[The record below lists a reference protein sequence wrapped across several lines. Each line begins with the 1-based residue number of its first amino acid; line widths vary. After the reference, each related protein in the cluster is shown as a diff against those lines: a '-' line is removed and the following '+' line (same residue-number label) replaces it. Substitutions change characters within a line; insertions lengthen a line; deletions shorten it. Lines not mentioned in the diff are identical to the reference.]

1 MEGLSQDQFKV
12 NHLHNR
18 IATLVAR
25 YEEEISNGAIQLQLL
40 AQDRDQTQQKAESL
54 AHELTV
60 QNAEV
65 ARLRALCEENGVN
78 YGPQAPDVVAGEV
91 ETQDE

>member
-1 MEGLSQDQFKV
+1 METISHDQFKV
-12 NHLHNR
+12 DHLRQR
-18 IATLVAR
+18 IAALTLKHEDEVLE
-25 YEEEISNGAIQLQLL
+25 YAIQLQLVI
-40 AQDRDQTQQKAESL
+40 QERDNLGQQGGQL

-78 YGPQAPDVVAGEV
+78 YGPQAPDVVVGEV